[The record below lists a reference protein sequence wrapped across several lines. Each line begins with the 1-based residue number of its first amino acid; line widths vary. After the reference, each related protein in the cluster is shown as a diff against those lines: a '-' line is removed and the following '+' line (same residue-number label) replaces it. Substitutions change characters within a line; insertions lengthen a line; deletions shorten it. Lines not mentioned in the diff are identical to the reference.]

1 MYARFKEN
9 IWAADLAERGPLSS
23 KNRGVKKYL
32 LFVIDVFLKYSWLKL
47 LKDKKAKTVLNG
59 FSEIINKSKSKSNKL
74 WVD

>member
-9 IWAADLAERGPLSS
+9 IWAADLAEMGPLSS

>member
-9 IWAADLAERGPLSS
+9 IWAADLAEMGPLSS

-74 WVD
+74 CVD

>member
-9 IWAADLAERGPLSS
+9 IWAADLAEMGPLSS

-32 LFVIDVFLKYSWLKL
+32 LFGIDVFLKYSWLKL

>member
-9 IWAADLAERGPLSS
+9 IWAADLAEMGPLSS

-59 FSEIINKSKSKSNKL
+59 FSEIMNKSKSKSNKL

>member
-9 IWAADLAERGPLSS
+9 IWAADLAETGSLSS

>member
-9 IWAADLAERGPLSS
+9 IWAADLAEMGPLSS
-23 KNRGVKKYL
+23 KNRSVKKYL

>member
-9 IWAADLAERGPLSS
+9 IWAADLAEMGPLSS

-74 WVD
+74 WID

>member
-9 IWAADLAERGPLSS
+9 IWAADLAEMGPLSS

-74 WVD
+74 LVD

>member
-9 IWAADLAERGPLSS
+9 IWAADLAEMGPLSS

-59 FSEIINKSKSKSNKL
+59 FIEIINKSKSKSNKL

>member
-9 IWAADLAERGPLSS
+9 IWAADLAEMGPLSS

-47 LKDKKAKTVLNG
+47 LKDKKAKTVFNG
-59 FSEIINKSKSKSNKL
+59 FIEINKSKSKSNKL

>member
-9 IWAADLAERGPLSS
+9 IWSADLAEMGPLSS

>member
-9 IWAADLAERGPLSS
+9 IWAADLAEMGPLSS

-47 LKDKKAKTVLNG
+47 FKDKKAKTVLNG